1 MAVKQ
6 STQRAKF
13 AYVKRDEI
21 EKLINN
27 GKIDANDIIYTND
40 SHENIFIGADLS
52 INPVR
57 SKIYRFPD
65 VDTAKEKLN
74 ESSDTYAGQLVAIL
88 NNDAYTAY
96 IVNKDQDDKFY
107 VSRLSD
113 STSKIDYD
121 SLGNKPIDNLNGT
134 LDNPITI
141 SELDSGIYKVRGQYK
156 VCSEDT
162 TTYLSTNDNIFIVGK
177 NEDSTTSIKKI
188 TSLEITDYKISENQ
202 ITSKTTI
209 PTKEWIEEQGYITEA
224 SVNEKIAALDF
235 ITKDEVQQ
243 YVSQVINSSLD
254 SLIDEKIDTKLNESF
269 AQVEDSDINTLF

>member
-13 AYVKRDEI
+13 AYIKRDEI
-21 EKLINN
+21 QKLINA

-52 INPVR
+52 VNPVR

-65 VDTAKEKLN
+65 EDTAKEKLN
-74 ESSDTYAGQLVAIL
+74 ESSDTYAGQLIAIL
-88 NNDAYTAY
+88 NDGTYKAY
-96 IVNKDQDDKFY
+96 IVNKNQDDKY
-107 VSRLSD
+107 YISCLSD

-121 SLGNKPIDNLNGT
+121 SLGNKPIDSLNGT
-134 LDNPITI
+134 LDNPVTI
-141 SELDSGIYKVRGQYK
+141 SELDSGIYKVKGQYK

-177 NEDSTTSIKKI
+177 NEDSTISIKKI

-202 ITSKTTI
+202 IESQTTI
-209 PTKEWIEEQGYITEA
+209 PTKEWIKEQGYATETY
-224 SVNEKIAALDF
+224 VNEKIAALDF

-243 YVSQVINSSLD
+243 YVTQVINAGLD
-254 SLIDEKIDTKLNESF
+254 SIIDEKIDTKLNESF
-269 AQVEDSDINTLF
+269 AQVKDSDINTLF